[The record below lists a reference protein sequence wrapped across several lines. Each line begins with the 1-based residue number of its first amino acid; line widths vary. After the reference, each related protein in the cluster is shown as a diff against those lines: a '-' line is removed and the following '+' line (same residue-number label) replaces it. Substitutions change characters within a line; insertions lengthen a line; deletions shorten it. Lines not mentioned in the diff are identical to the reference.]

1 MAAATSRSAASDASP
16 REPRRGSRPGTRHR
30 SHAVAIAAAALGLT
44 LAAGPAT
51 AQPPQAS
58 EHDVKAAFLF
68 HFTRF
73 VEWPAA
79 AYPAPD
85 APFALCVLGHDPFGS
100 TLDEVVRGE
109 RVGGREMVV
118 RRPATAAQAAGC
130 QLVFVAEEADPSLI
144 EGVPGLREG
153 LVLGVGEA
161 PGLLARG
168 ALIRFVVRDGRVRLQ
183 VNSRTL
189 ERTRLTV
196 SSKLLRLAEQV
207 TPAPP

>member
-1 MAAATSRSAASDASP
+1 MAL
-16 REPRRGSRPGTRHR
+16 
-30 SHAVAIAAAALGLT
+30 AVGPPP
-44 LAAGPAT
+44 LA
-51 AQPPQAS
+51 AQPPQAR

-85 APFALCVLGHDPFGS
+85 APFALCVLGSDPFGGR
-100 TLDEVVRGE
+100 LDDVVRGE
-109 RVGGREMVV
+109 RVAGRPMVV

-130 QLVFVAEEADPSLI
+130 QLVFVAEGEDPALI

-183 VNSRTL
+183 VNVQALAHTK
-189 ERTRLTV
+189 LTV

-207 TPAPP
+207 TPAPR

>member
-1 MAAATSRSAASDASP
+1 MAILNPLASASSRSRGLARP
-16 REPRRGSRPGTRHR
+16 RLAGRWAP
-30 SHAVAIAAAALGLT
+30 AVALALA
-44 LAAGPAT
+44 LAPRPVAG
-51 AQPPQAS
+51 QPPQAS

-79 AYPAPD
+79 AYPAAD
-85 APFALCVLGHDPFGS
+85 APFALCVLGRDPFGA
-100 TLDEVVRGE
+100 TLDELVRGE
-109 RVGGREMVV
+109 RVAGRPMVV
-118 RRPATAAQAAGC
+118 RRPATASQAAGC
-130 QLVFVAEEADPSLI
+130 QLVFVAEGEDPAVI
-144 EGVPGLREG
+144 AGVPGLREG
-153 LVLGVGEA
+153 LVLAVGEA

-183 VNSRTL
+183 VSAPAL
-189 ERTRLTV
+189 ARTRLTV